1 MVNCMD
7 RDQFDWDAIRQSMDT
22 EDDQHS
28 AERLQILL
36 RQRAQQYAAPK
47 QLDRV
52 TEEAHTVLVFE
63 LGSEHY
69 GVDVMLVRNVRTID
83 AVTRVPG
90 LPRFYRGVVNVRGQV
105 ITVLDLRLFLD
116 MPLGEEANPPTEM
129 IVVAA
134 HGLEIGLLAHNV
146 EGVNTVPK
154 ASIDPVDNMRYAL
167 GVTVDRL
174 VLLDIAHMF
183 QDNRLIVGGKDEG

>member
-1 MVNCMD
+1 MQPD
-7 RDQFDWDAIRQSMDT
+7 HFDWEAIRQSMDV
-22 EDDQHS
+22 EDDRHS
-28 AERLQILL
+28 AERLQLLL

-47 QLDRV
+47 KHDRIA
-52 TEEAHTVLVFE
+52 EEGHTVLMFE

-69 GVDVMLVRNVRTID
+69 AVDVMLVRNVRTID
-83 AVTRVPG
+83 AMTRVPG

-105 ITVLDLRLFLD
+105 ITVLDLRLFFD
-116 MPLGEEANPPTEM
+116 MPVGEEAQPPNEM
-129 IVVAA
+129 IVVGA

-146 EGVNTVPK
+146 EGVISVPK
-154 ASIDPVDNMRYAL
+154 AKIDPVDNMRYAL

>member
-1 MVNCMD
+1 MQ
-7 RDQFDWDAIRQSMDT
+7 RDTFDWDAIRQSMDT
-22 EDDQHS
+22 VDDRNS
-28 AERLQILL
+28 DERLQMLL

-47 QLDRV
+47 QIDHLA
-52 TEEAHTVLVFE
+52 EEGHTVLLFE

-83 AVTRVPG
+83 SVTRVPG

-105 ITVLDLRLFLD
+105 VTVIDLRLFFD
-116 MPLGEEANPPTEM
+116 MPVGDETQPPGEM

-146 EGVNTVPK
+146 EGVTTITK
-154 ASIDPVDNMRYAL
+154 AHIDPVDNMRYAL
-167 GVTVDRL
+167 GVTVDQL
-174 VLLDIAHMF
+174 VLLDVAHMF